1 MIVLQMSGMLLT
13 VIGTIWS
20 FFRDMVIIKYLLYIQ
35 ASQMCLSNYYVYDK
49 DTNPNFEGLNM
60 LSTVFSVIFCI
71 LNCYLASLVI
81 DDMRVKAVC
90 TVFIFGL
97 LEYIIIDTTFV
108 WDDMSSHTRTAI
120 AIAIIY
126 TLILIPIFGKI
137 TNNIINETLAEA
149 KISFQ

>member
-1 MIVLQMSGMLLT
+1 
-13 VIGTIWS
+13 
-20 FFRDMVIIKYLLYIQ
+20 
-35 ASQMCLSNYYVYDK
+35 
-49 DTNPNFEGLNM
+49 M
-60 LSTVFSVIFCI
+60 LSTVFSVMFCI

-149 KISFQ
+149 KISFQQRNDYRKMFNALQEGIIVIEGNSTISFMNELSNKVFSELSNMSNFFKRKAHSG

>member
-1 MIVLQMSGMLLT
+1 
-13 VIGTIWS
+13 
-20 FFRDMVIIKYLLYIQ
+20 
-35 ASQMCLSNYYVYDK
+35 
-49 DTNPNFEGLNM
+49 M
-60 LSTVFSVIFCI
+60 LSTVFSVMFCI

-90 TVFIFGL
+90 TGFIFGL

-108 WDDMSSHTRTAI
+108 WDDMSSHTQTAI